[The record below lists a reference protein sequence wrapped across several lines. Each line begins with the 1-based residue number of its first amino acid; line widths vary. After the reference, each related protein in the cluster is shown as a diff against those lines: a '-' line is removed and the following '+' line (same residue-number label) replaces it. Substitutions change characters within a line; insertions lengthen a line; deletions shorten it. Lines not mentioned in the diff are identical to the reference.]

1 MNKQELLQALKAKLS
16 GLPDQ
21 DIKKACEYYS
31 EMIDDKIEDG
41 LSEADAVAALGSV
54 DQIAAQ
60 TLSGVSLPKL
70 VKNKANRSLNAREI
84 ILLILASPI
93 WIPLLAAAMCLFLS
107 VYLILWTLVI
117 SLYAIVISFAAGTIG
132 CIAAGIAFLFNHQIT
147 HGILYIGLGII
158 CSGVT
163 ILMSLLAGK
172 ASKAS
177 IKLSKKLL
185 IKIKLCFVKGGK

>member
-60 TLSGVSLPKL
+60 TLSGVFLL

>member
-1 MNKQELLQALKAKLS
+1 MNKQELLQALEAKLN

-41 LSEADAVAALGSV
+41 LSEADADAAHGSV

-60 TLSGVSLPKL
+60 TLSGISLPTL
-70 VKNKANRSLNAREI
+70 VI

-93 WIPLLAAAMCLFLS
+93 WIPLLAAAICLFLS

-117 SLYAIVISFAAGTIG
+117 SLYAIVISFATGAIG
-132 CIAAGIAFLFNHQIT
+132 CIAAGIVLLFNQQIT

-158 CSGVT
+158 CSGITV
-163 ILMSLLAGK
+163 LMSLLAGE

>member
-1 MNKQELLQALKAKLS
+1 
-16 GLPDQ
+16 
-21 DIKKACEYYS
+21 
-31 EMIDDKIEDG
+31 
-41 LSEADAVAALGSV
+41 
-54 DQIAAQ
+54 
-60 TLSGVSLPKL
+60 
-70 VKNKANRSLNAREI
+70 
-84 ILLILASPI
+84 
-93 WIPLLAAAMCLFLS
+93 MCLFLS

-117 SLYAIVISFAAGTIG
+117 SLYAIVISFAAGIIG

-163 ILMSLLAGK
+163 ILISLLAGK